1 MADSD
6 EPLPPSLPWRIGS
19 VIVMGGI
26 GTLVRTFMN
35 IPNTQRAHGL
45 DRFLDLVDDREDVG
59 KRKRGLITAPTH
71 TLHLRRMDDPFIWG
85 VLPLRYHFNP
95 SNHRWSLASYDICF
109 NKGRFA
115 SHPLSS
121 HRPPHPAQATS

>member
-19 VIVMGGI
+19 VMVMGGI

-45 DRFLDLVDDREDVG
+45 DKFLDLVDDREDVG
-59 KRKRGLITAPTH
+59 RRKRGLITGRLLPSPLPARNPVGDALLGLTTQSTSLEPYMRVRTYH
-71 TLHLRRMDDPFIWG
+71 
-85 VLPLRYHFNP
+85 VLP
-95 SNHRWSLASYDICF
+95 
-109 NKGRFA
+109 
-115 SHPLSS
+115 
-121 HRPPHPAQATS
+121 